1 MLIRLTVYI
10 LPMPSNLYIGPLK
23 TVFKT
28 FLDCKHQSSVNISI
42 GPPWT
47 IIECLT
53 GNICTRAWQT
63 ACRFPTGTWQTTSGT
78 HTKALR
84 LVNLEHVICYKSS
97 NEFFLSVSLIL
108 ASITVDQNQL
118 FGGGRERGI
127 KRTEYDTVKAR
138 EIAFSIPCH
147 IEEFPFQISDCS
159 CNIPASPL

>member
-1 MLIRLTVYI
+1 
-10 LPMPSNLYIGPLK
+10 MPSNLYIGPLK

-63 ACRFPTGTWQTTSGT
+63 ACRFPTGTWQTTSGP

-118 FGGGRERGI
+118 FGGDKKNRIWYCESPRNCFFYTLPYW
-127 KRTEYDTVKAR
+127 R
-138 EIAFSIPCH
+138 IPL
-147 IEEFPFQISDCS
+147 P
-159 CNIPASPL
+159 NLRLLV